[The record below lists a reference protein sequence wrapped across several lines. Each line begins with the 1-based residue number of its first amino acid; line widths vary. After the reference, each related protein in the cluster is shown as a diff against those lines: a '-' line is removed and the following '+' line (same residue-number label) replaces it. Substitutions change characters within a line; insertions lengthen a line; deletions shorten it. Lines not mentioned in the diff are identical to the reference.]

1 MKLRV
6 PLWIIGFV
14 PFLSSCAPLPNYTSV
29 EYNLTPSWDTSDPSA
44 HPPENQEVQLYSE
57 VFSHITST
65 SLVVSKQHRGAV
77 ISLERGGVNIFT
89 SSGEQI
95 SAWKWNN
102 SPAVRVKKLNDCREL
117 AYLRQN
123 KLEVDWGAEQVLLS
137 QNYMSVLEL
146 QQDHS
151 IISHAK
157 VVLAAINNIQ
167 TNLTTVLHS
176 GMMWLG
182 ETLAKKL
189 TSHELEGVRTAV
201 AWCKEE
207 AVLLTLVTGRDLLLH
222 TSGEVETMFK
232 PAPLAI
238 LQECDGV
245 RILSQDFHDLIHKVD
260 TTVTEI
266 YSITSMSPGSIVLKA
281 KSQKA
286 DEYNNKAL
294 NHLAAL
300 ANQDG
305 HIEVTT
311 HSCYNALPPTDLT
324 LHLQALSR
332 DLFFILTPSLSNLGL
347 DTSPGGGSLVSPGN
361 NSISSMLRL
370 TVPHSGGS
378 CTKSIFPMDKL
389 EGLFTSPLPFNELSQ
404 PILSSGINMSGLMS
418 RLVSAQPRTVSM
430 INILN
435 F

>member
-102 SPAVRVKKLNDCREL
+102 SPAVKVKKLNDCREL

-151 IISHAK
+151 IISHGK
-157 VVLAAINNIQ
+157 VVLAA
-167 TNLTTVLHS
+167 
-176 GMMWLG
+176 
-182 ETLAKKL
+182 
-189 TSHELEGVRTAV
+189 R
-201 AWCKEE
+201 
-207 AVLLTLVTGRDLLLH
+207 
-222 TSGEVETMFK
+222 
-232 PAPLAI
+232 
-238 LQECDGV
+238 
-245 RILSQDFHDLIHKVD
+245 
-260 TTVTEI
+260 
-266 YSITSMSPGSIVLKA
+266 
-281 KSQKA
+281 
-286 DEYNNKAL
+286 
-294 NHLAAL
+294 
-300 ANQDG
+300 
-305 HIEVTT
+305 
-311 HSCYNALPPTDLT
+311 
-324 LHLQALSR
+324 
-332 DLFFILTPSLSNLGL
+332 
-347 DTSPGGGSLVSPGN
+347 
-361 NSISSMLRL
+361 
-370 TVPHSGGS
+370 
-378 CTKSIFPMDKL
+378 
-389 EGLFTSPLPFNELSQ
+389 
-404 PILSSGINMSGLMS
+404 PILPLCCTAG
-418 RLVSAQPRTVSM
+418 
-430 INILN
+430 
-435 F
+435 